1 MIKVEFL
8 NGTDMKIRYIA
19 GSLACLLMAACQD
32 TFKET
37 PVEPAVTGDE
47 ITFGSSLTDI
57 QTRTVYGDEPINGA
71 YPVSWEDGDQISVYC
86 PEAAQGKVVKYR
98 ITPDQNDPSR
108 SAAVTKIN
116 ADEAGLQWGQAETH
130 HFSAFYPGDRILGS
144 VEGKLRAEIP
154 VRQEPVRWDKKE
166 NTAGGTTYTGVAN
179 TDYAFMW
186 AYNTH
191 NKSNG
196 SDVALNFKPWVT
208 ILDVEINGPANAG
221 ESIKMS
227 SVQLRSLSGETLN
240 GEFLIDFNPVEDN
253 ESNYPTYEEYGNPNA
268 TRSQISIQLYDDER
282 VKQDGTKGDFIT
294 LNHGDKIVVRFF
306 LLPKDTNYDTSG
318 EGRNDLQIRVTPFN
332 SAVLTRTLNAQE
344 GAHEGGILA
353 HKVNKVI
360 LPSVTKGGVNYWMS
374 SLDPGIFVTELSL
387 PGSKMAYQTEAN
399 GAAIVYQ
406 NLSIADQFKNG
417 IRAFQIQTIGRN
429 TSQTPEHGGITY
441 GGAEN
446 MTLRMSVGGSPT
458 DTPFK
463 DIVKTIA
470 DGLATAESNGKTGEY
485 AFILLTYSGSGDV
498 YGGSWENDGWIIPDW
513 NYKGAVP
520 VNRAWMEAV
529 KNDLQDMAV
538 DPQYRLYTN
547 EINPSTTLAQ
557 VSGKIVIKVNYNDND
572 MANQLNVDDKL
583 PAMFAIW
590 GIGDQ
595 TVDNVGFEPT
605 SAYAINNLRWGT
617 SNHSAS
623 STMKWFYHEAT
634 SVGYQDDGGEETETV
649 KIHNI
654 EDMWTRS
661 IEYYKNNNDNSMW
674 FLNDLGGSYCNGSG
688 SSYAQN
694 AESQNGVDDWAAKIG
709 PYATDLLQNRTEDAT
724 LGIVLMNFADP
735 ADEYTGNL
743 IQTIINNNFNFQLRT
758 DGSSQAENYNATYSN
773 GGNAIGWEE

>member
-57 QTRTVYGDEPINGA
+57 QTRTVYGDEPIKGA
-71 YPVSWEDGDQISVYC
+71 YPVSWEEGDQISVYC
-86 PEAAQGKVVKYR
+86 PEAAQGKIVKYK

-108 SAAVTKIN
+108 SAAVTKIK

-144 VEGKLRAEIP
+144 IDGKLRAEIP

-227 SVQLRSLSGETLN
+227 SIQLRSLSGETLN

-253 ESNYPTYEEYGNPNA
+253 ESNYPTYEESGNPNA
-268 TRSQISIQLYDDER
+268 TRSQISIQLYDNDWDNN
-282 VKQDGTKGDFIT
+282 DGTKGNFIT

-306 LLPKDTNYDTSG
+306 LLPKDVNYDTSG

-332 SAVLTRTLNAQE
+332 SAVLTRTLNAQ
-344 GAHEGGILA
+344 GGTVHGGILA

-360 LPSVTKGGVNYWMS
+360 LPSVSKTGPNDWMS
-374 SLDPGIFVTELSL
+374 SLNPGIFVTELSL
-387 PGSKMAYQTEAN
+387 PGSKMSYQTTANGADVAYQTLTIKE
-399 GAAIVYQ
+399 Q
-406 NLSIADQFKNG
+406 MDNG
-417 IRAFQIQTIGRN
+417 IRAFQIQTA
-429 TSQTPEHGGITY
+429 SEDTY
-441 GGAEN
+441 DRWTGHSDASYQH
-446 MTLRMSVGGSPT
+446 LRACVAGSRT
-458 DTPFK
+458 DIPFS
-463 DIVKTIA
+463 DIVKDIA
-470 DGLATAESNGKTGEY
+470 DGLKRAEDRGHNNEY
-485 AFILLTYSGSGDV
+485 AFILLTAALSACDSYDPSYALFDDVSGK
-498 YGGSWENDGWIIPDW
+498 E
-513 NYKGAVP
+513 
-520 VNRAWMEAV
+520 AWMEAIKTDLAAMVASPDTYRIYTKKVTPATTIADV
-529 KNDLQDMAV
+529 KGH
-538 DPQYRLYTN
+538 
-547 EINPSTTLAQ
+547 I
-557 VSGKIVIKVNYNDND
+557 IIKVNYNDD
-572 MANQLNVDDKL
+572 VMANRLSENDQI
-583 PAMFAIW
+583 PAMFAQW
-590 GIGDQ
+590 GVRNDIE
-595 TVDNVGFEPT
+595 TPFTET
-605 SAYAINNLRWGT
+605 SAYAINAMRWGT
-617 SNHSAS
+617 SRNADSGS
-623 STMKWFYHEAT
+623 LQWFYHEAT
-634 SVGYQDDGGEETETV
+634 TVGTEESEED
-649 KIHNI
+649 KIGNI
-654 EDMWTRS
+654 QDMWDRS
-661 IEYYKNNNDNSMW
+661 IGYYKSNEDHSMW
-674 FLNDLGGSYCNGSG
+674 FLNDLGGSYASSSG
-688 SSYAQN
+688 GEYQ
-694 AESQNGVDDWAAKIG
+694 QGVDDWTKKIG

-724 LGIVLMNFADP
+724 LGIVLMNYADP
-735 ADEYTGNL
+735 NNEYSGNL
-743 IQTIINNNFNFQLRT
+743 IQTIINNNFNFELRT
-758 DGSSQAENYNATYSN
+758 DGSSQSENYNATYSN